1 MSIAHLCAAAM
12 LAYCPQVIEVDPF
25 PQKAMINPWL
35 GKIYISR
42 GLVRNKDEYAFVV
55 AHELGHVTLRH
66 NRHTELDADEQA
78 IRILGAAGVSCVGI
92 SVLARIDAMRWK
104 IAKEKCN
111 G

>member
-25 PQKAMINPWL
+25 PQKAMINLWL

-42 GLVRNKDEYAFVV
+42 GLVRNRDEFAFVV
-55 AHELGHVTLRH
+55 AHELGHVILRH
-66 NRHTELDADEQA
+66 SRHTEDDADLQA
-78 IRILGAAGVSCVGI
+78 LRILAAAGESCRGF
-92 SVLARIDAMRWK
+92 SVLGRIDVVRWEL
-104 IAKEKCN
+104 AKERCN